1 MKSEK
6 RIEKKERK
14 NKNTNEIR
22 IKKIHNEEINQG
34 IFEASSRKLE
44 ERGRRNEDRKI
55 GIRKK
60 GRRNREGERGTRK
73 QKK

>member
-34 IFEASSRKLE
+34 IIEATSKQIQE
-44 ERGRRNEDRKI
+44 KYKKN
-55 GIRKK
+55 KK
-60 GRRNREGERGTRK
+60 GEE
-73 QKK
+73 